1 MCSLVLE
8 TYGQIANSS
17 NLASIS
23 ICTCS
28 FQAFEYYFEQL
39 RNVLDSFNCTYAD
52 LGIPDSFSEFESL
65 LKKCLVLEFLIV
77 TVIKPILGVENH
89 RKLLVWHKVRSL
101 YRVVHLVG

>member
-1 MCSLVLE
+1 MHML
-8 TYGQIANSS
+8 
-17 NLASIS
+17 
-23 ICTCS
+23 

-52 LGIPDSFSEFESL
+52 LGIPDSFPEFQSL

-89 RKLLVWHKVRSL
+89 RKMLVWHKVRSL
-101 YRVVHLVG
+101 YRVIHLIG